1 MSGKWQYLIV
11 GVMLILGFG
20 VRLYKINNPIADW
33 HSWRQA
39 DTAAVTR
46 NFLKYGVNP
55 FLPHFDDMSDLG
67 NGFNPQSYRL
77 VEFPIFNLIH
87 YGVVKIAP
95 FGSLEFWG
103 RMISVVASLIS
114 AVCVYVLV
122 KRHVST
128 IAGIASMAVFL
139 FMPFNIYFS
148 RVILPDPLMVSL
160 ALAALVVLDRTKWLA
175 YILAALAVLV
185 KPTAVFLLLPVMFS
199 WRWATLTTVGPF
211 LIWRMWQQFHP
222 EGIAPSLWLLNG
234 DKIRFKGAFFRWIFG
249 DRLGRLILGYWG
261 MWPAITG
268 LLEMPSFL
276 RWLAG
281 GSILY
286 LFTFATGN
294 VRHDYYQIPIIPA
307 VSIAAGIGIVAL
319 WKRGWLQR
327 GVVVISVIFM
337 LAFGWYEVR
346 GNYQIN
352 NPGILAAGQA
362 ADKLLP
368 DDAIVIANYN
378 GDTAF
383 LYQTHRK
390 GFPNIP
396 LPLDELISR
405 FGVGYYISVDFDE
418 VTHGIMNKYQV
429 LVQTPQFVIVKL

>member
-1 MSGKWQYLIV
+1 MKRKWEYLLV
-11 GVMLILGFG
+11 GAFLVLGIG
-20 VRLYKINNPIADW
+20 VRMYKINNPIADW

-67 NGFNPQSYRL
+67 NGFNPNTYRL

-87 YGVVKIAP
+87 YGIIKVAP

-103 RMISVVASLIS
+103 RIVSVVASLVS
-114 AVCVYVLV
+114 AICVYVLV
-122 KRHVST
+122 KKHVS
-128 IAGIASMAVFL
+128 IAAGLVSMAVFL

-160 ALAALVVLDRTKWLA
+160 ALAALVALDWRPKWIA
-175 YILAALAVLV
+175 YVLAALAVSV
-185 KPTAVFLLLPVMFS
+185 KPTAVFLLLPVLLS
-199 WRWATLTTVGPF
+199 WRWAAITTVGPF

-222 EGIAPSLWLLNG
+222 EGIAPSFWLLNG

-249 DRLGRLILGYWG
+249 DRLGRLMLGYWG
-261 MWPAITG
+261 MWPALNGI
-268 LLEMPSFL
+268 LSLPKDL
-276 RWLAG
+276 WWLVG
-281 GSILY
+281 GSVMY
-286 LFTFATGN
+286 LFIFATGN
-294 VRHDYYQIPIIPA
+294 VRHDYYQIPVIPV
-307 VSIAAGIGIVAL
+307 VSILVGVGIVSL
-319 WKRGWLQR
+319 WRGWIGR
-327 GVVVISVIFM
+327 GLVMVAVVFM

-352 NPGILAAGQA
+352 NPGIIAAGQA

-368 DDAIVIANYN
+368 ADAIVIANYN

-383 LYQTHRK
+383 LYQTNRK

-418 VTHGIMNKYQV
+418 VTRGIMNKHQV